1 MRLSK
6 EIWQNFTPLSK
17 TFSLLVEG
25 GAVTQIYR
33 PDTDEWIPDHSIT
46 PVVIYPRCE
55 IIDHDR
61 KIPNGNV
68 NASLAGIIWRANG
81 STVAGNN
88 DYEIDMSTTDTRG
101 TLLVRMNIPP
111 GEQLSLEFEA
121 KLLDPRTGD
130 LVKFAGTV
138 MLNTNIAANEIVS
151 AEIDNQTVID
161 YNPIGDPD
169 TITITPSARL
179 GGEPITGQLVK
190 YFLKALENG
199 NARELSELQ
208 DLEIISFNS
217 DGDGKI
223 TIDMRYVSGKKNY
236 RLFADYVKEG
246 EPVPAAPTGRAA
258 IVDFSLRRRFE
269 PYQIDLKDFG
279 PVQPW
284 QKEISV
290 ETRIILSNSGEILS
304 DPNRFFDIEYLY
316 VNGEMEKHFG
326 YGNGASIS
334 LPDYWISF
342 RSKVGLSIEE
352 KEALR
357 ALSDNGLVLTDNG
370 EILTA

>member
-33 PDTDEWIPDHSIT
+33 PDTDEYIPDHSIT
-46 PVVIYPRCE
+46 PVVIYPRCD

-68 NASLAGIIWRANG
+68 NAFLAGIIWRANG
-81 STVAGNN
+81 STVASNN
-88 DYEIDMSTTDTRG
+88 DFDIDMSTTETRG
-101 TLLVRMNIPP
+101 TLLVTKNVPP
-111 GEQLSLEFEA
+111 GEQMPLEFEA
-121 KLLDPRTGD
+121 KYLDPRTGD

-151 AEIDNQTVID
+151 AEIDHQTVID

-179 GGEPITGQLVK
+179 GGEPIDGERVK

-199 NARELSELQ
+199 NTRDLSQLQ
-208 DLEIISFNS
+208 DLEILSFN
-217 DGDGKI
+217 GDGKI
-223 TIDMRYVSGKKNY
+223 TIDLRYVPSKKNY
-236 RLFADYVKEG
+236 RLYADYVKEG
-246 EPVPAAPTGRAA
+246 DPVPEEPTGRAA
-258 IVDFSLRRRFE
+258 IIDFSLRRRFE
-269 PYQIDLKDFG
+269 PYMIDMKDFG

-284 QKEISV
+284 QKEISMEARV
-290 ETRIILSNSGEILS
+290 VLSNSGEILS
-304 DPNRFFDIEYLY
+304 SPNRFFDIEYLY
-316 VNGEMEKHFG
+316 VHGTMIKHFG
-326 YGNGASIS
+326 YGNEASIS
-334 LPDYWISF
+334 LPDYLLSF
-342 RSKVGLSIEE
+342 QSQVRMDIEE
-352 KEALR
+352 KPELR
-357 ALSDNGLVLTDNG
+357 ALSDNGLILVDNG
-370 EILTA
+370 QILTA

>member
-33 PDTDEWIPDHSIT
+33 PDTDEYIPDHFIT

-81 STVAGNN
+81 ITVAGHS

-101 TLLVRMNIPP
+101 TLLVMRNIPP
-111 GEQLSLEFEA
+111 GEQLPLEFEA
-121 KLLDPRTGD
+121 KFLDPRTGD
-130 LVKFAGTV
+130 LVKFAGTI

-179 GGEPITGQLVK
+179 GGEPITGQRAK
-190 YFLKALENG
+190 YFLKVLENG
-199 NARELSELQ
+199 NVRELSELQ
-208 DLEIISFNS
+208 DLEIISFNV
-217 DGDGKI
+217 GDGKI
-223 TIDMRYVSGKKNY
+223 NIDMRYVPGKKNY
-236 RLFADYVKEG
+236 RLYADYVKEG
-246 EPVPAAPTGRAA
+246 DPAPDVPTGRAA

-269 PYQIDLKDFG
+269 PYQVDLKDFG

-290 ETRIILSNSGEILS
+290 EARIILSNSGEILS

-316 VNGEMEKHFG
+316 VNGDMEKHFG

-334 LPDYWISF
+334 LPDYWLSF
-342 RSKVGLSIEE
+342 RSQVGLSIEE
-352 KEALR
+352 KDELR
-357 ALSDNGLVLTDNG
+357 ALSDNGFILTDNG
-370 EILTA
+370 QILTA